1 MKPSRALEIA
11 DERVHA
17 LRSLDDFEWTGDQQV
32 CDHACD
38 CLVMARFIYTLDK
51 SRQLPTAIEWARK
64 AMSLLDDK
72 LSPRATPCRGK
83 ATDAI
88 RVAIDLLEGV
98 YGLDESKAS
107 LSPTRHG
114 R

>member
-11 DERVHA
+11 DEQVHK
-17 LRSLDDFEWTGDQQV
+17 LRSLPDFEWTGDQQV

-38 CLVMARFIYTLDK
+38 CVVMALFLYSFDK
-51 SRQLPTAIEWARK
+51 SRQVPTSIEWARK
-64 AMSLLDDK
+64 ALKLLDTE

-88 RVAIDLLEGV
+88 RVAIDLLEAV

-114 R
+114 P